1 MLTFEKVLEIFAD
14 YLTADETIEVYISR
28 HGCVSAVSYTHL
40 FFMENHTDKE
50 KVRFLKDEY
59 GIGGR
64 AHALSGAT
72 PVSYTHLGGFPHPAV
87 LAQGFLRL
95 LAQLQVGN
103 LIVSVLDVGH
113 GIVHLACSFLGWL
126 RALHFGR

>member
-1 MLTFEKVLEIFAD
+1 MKLVEDGTV
-14 YLTADETIEVYISR
+14 
-28 HGCVSAVSYTHL
+28 
-40 FFMENHTDKE
+40 FFQ
-50 KVRFLKDEY
+50 V
-59 GIGGR
+59 
-64 AHALSGAT
+64 
-72 PVSYTHLGGFPHPAV
+72 GFPHPAV

-103 LIVSVLDVGH
+103 LIVSVLDIGH